1 VEIQPESLRSVSQAL
16 QELREPDTPET
27 DRWLKS
33 IAKDLSSSGNSNGA
47 EIKAKKVGR
56 LSFFGIG
63 EGGPPDAS
71 ERVDEFVGL
80 AIDSAHPSS

>member
-1 VEIQPESLRSVSQAL
+1 MTVKDRVIKLIDSL
-16 QELREPDTPET
+16 PDTPET
-27 DRWLKS
+27 ERRLKS
-33 IAKDLSSSGNSNGA
+33 IAKDLSSTDSSNGA
-47 EIKAKKVGR
+47 GAKATKVGR

-71 ERVDEFVGL
+71 ERVDEFVAR